1 MRSYLSFHFQRVKL
15 SGTFS
20 TWQEVSRGVPQG
32 YILGPTL
39 LNIFL
44 NDLAYTLKQCGI
56 VNYPDDKNIR
66 SSNKNVCVVQNN
78 LNIDLENVA
87 SWFIHK
93 GVKPNLD

>member
-15 SGTFS
+15 SGTLS

-32 YILGPTL
+32 SILGPTL

-56 VNYPDDKNIR
+56 VNYVDDTNIR
-66 SSNKNVCVVQNN
+66 SSNKDVCAVQNN

-87 SWFIHK
+87 SWFIQN
-93 GVKPNLD
+93 GMKPNLD